1 VRTSFRIAAA
11 AAASSI
17 GFLAFAVT
25 PAMASVPGPSCYSG
39 ASTVYCDAS
48 GGGAG
53 PYTWTLIEHWE
64 GTTYTDT
71 YTTTTFSTRF
81 GCDRGQSFLVSFSYV
96 SGGVTETSLNTVVA
110 CNTGDPQ

>member
-25 PAMASVPGPSCYSG
+25 PAMASVPAPSCYSG
-39 ASTVYCDAS
+39 ASTVYCDGS

-64 GTTYTDT
+64 GTTSTDT
-71 YTTTTFSTRF
+71 YTATSSTKFS
-81 GCDRGQSFLVSFSYV
+81 CLRGQSFLVSYSYV
-96 SGGVTETSLNTVVA
+96 SGGVTETSSTALVS
-110 CNTGDPQ
+110 CNTGDPL